1 MQASDALAARRGGLF
16 VSREFSD
23 CWAAQEAANAKLNS
37 AFRGMCKKRATH
49 ESDLR
54 GSSESLAST
63 HDLKRKVCE
72 AQENV
77 LSHRERT
84 RRFSNEHTRTEALV
98 SDALNSHM
106 PCKLRPKQT
115 RPLCSPHRERKNICA
130 KPQK

>member
-1 MQASDALAARRGGLF
+1 MQETCHPRG
-16 VSREFSD
+16 
-23 CWAAQEAANAKLNS
+23 
-37 AFRGMCKKRATH
+37 
-49 ESDLR
+49 DLR

-106 PCKLRPKQT
+106 PCKLRPKQ
-115 RPLCSPHRERKNICA
+115 RALCVHHTGSVKYLREATKVMEDWQRQLEDGQPA
-130 KPQK
+130 EE